1 MKASHFILAEAFLE
15 IQTLSMTAIQF
26 GTRRGKR
33 RETKTGKKDKS
44 IAIVQASVLM
54 SWIKMA
60 EVVSSGEKWSGWG

>member
-33 RETKTGKKDKS
+33 REIKKREKEGDCRTKGRKKSEAK
-44 IAIVQASVLM
+44 
-54 SWIKMA
+54 
-60 EVVSSGEKWSGWG
+60 